1 MSRVNALVILYLV
14 GAVSVEEVHQLFSG
28 YPVERIS
35 MFPFDDTTISVQ
47 WYVHD
52 LTNCISAVLTG
63 LAVYTVLSTRKMKN
77 IALVYLGYRVV
88 ELAYFL
94 LWNKQFGYVELLLL
108 FGFVL
113 FIIITQWKN
122 R

>member
-14 GAVSVEEVHQLFSG
+14 GAVSVEEVHQLFSN
-28 YPVERIS
+28 YPVERIP

-52 LTNCISAVLTG
+52 LTNCISAVLIG
-63 LAVYTVLSTRKMKN
+63 LAVHTAFITRNMRN
-77 IALVYLGYRVV
+77 IALVYLGYRVF
-88 ELAYFL
+88 ELIAFL
-94 LWNKQFGYVELLLL
+94 LWDKQFGYVELLLL